1 MTESTDILARRAL
14 HGMAVFVGRQA
25 RDERA
30 HIMLRAKFREY
41 RIQHSRLLLAHKA
54 LKHDYQALK
63 YHYDALLRELAREE
77 ATDAAAQQ
85 EASLA

>member
-1 MTESTDILARRAL
+1 VSDTMDDLARRAL
-14 HGMAVFVGRQA
+14 HGMAVFAGAQA
-25 RDERA
+25 RAERD

-41 RIQHSRLLLAHKA
+41 RIQHGRLLLAHKA

-77 ATDAAAQQ
+77 AVEKADA
-85 EASLA
+85 

>member
-1 MTESTDILARRAL
+1 VSEDTDMLARRSL
-14 HGMAVFVGRQA
+14 HAFAQFMAKQA

-30 HIMLRAKFREY
+30 HIMLRVKFREY
-41 RIQHSRLLLAHKA
+41 RAQHGRLLLAHKA

-63 YHYDALLRELAREE
+63 FHYDALMRELAREE
-77 ATDAAAQQ
+77 AVDAAAQQ

>member
-1 MTESTDILARRAL
+1 MSDTMDDLARRAL
-14 HGMAVFVGRQA
+14 HGVAAYAGAQA
-25 RDERA
+25 RAERE

-41 RIQHSRLLLAHKA
+41 RIQHGRLLLAHKA

-77 ATDAAAQQ
+77 AVEKANA
-85 EASLA
+85 